1 MQLQVSKQEGI
12 INKIYVLPEI
22 REYTDTSLKYYRYVC
37 PICEKSGVVYGLKE
51 KESNCPICGVR
62 LSWKSVLIEKS
73 QIVKS
78 NFFDLKVG
86 YKDFD
91 KTLDFSDD
99 TKNKKSVDENKK
111 SVDEEVN
118 SEEFKNKLELL
129 RSVMDSRKT
138 ASTKSEK
145 ESKSGVEEYEVKRR
159 KSGRNKKVKSE
170 EKSVESK
177 VTEIQN
183 ECSVNLGEDIV
194 CCETDVSR
202 KKTVYMFRLYDRETQ
217 DYLGTIESTSSSML
231 IEELKSRLGYDYIKA
246 FSLKS
251 VIKLPKFAAAGG
263 LTCKKYVKDSLRKIE
278 NTRDVVYLKIKKKN
292 YMEWLELNEE
302 ERNRVSKDWF

>member
-37 PICEKSGVVYGLKE
+37 PICERAGVVYGLKE
-51 KESNCPICGVR
+51 EEPNCPICGVR
-62 LSWKSVLIEKS
+62 LSWKSVILEKRK
-73 QIVKS
+73 IIKS
-78 NFFDLKVG
+78 NFFDLRVG

-91 KTLDFSDD
+91 KTLDFSED
-99 TKNKKSVDENKK
+99 TKNKKLV
-111 SVDEEVN
+111 EEVN

-138 ASTKSEK
+138 ASTESKEGSKSEVK
-145 ESKSGVEEYEVKRR
+145 EAEVKKR
-159 KSGRNKKVKSE
+159 KSGRTKKVKSE

-217 DYLGTIESTSSSML
+217 DYLGTIESTSSTML
-231 IEELKSRLGYDYIKA
+231 IEELKNRLGYDYIKA

-263 LTCKKYVKDSLRKIE
+263 LTCKKYVKGSLRKIE
-278 NTRDVVYLKIKKKN
+278 NTRDVVYLRIKKKN

-302 ERNRVSKDWF
+302 EKNRVSKDWF